1 MSDNEEMLTSRRKN
15 IRVFLRWLRP
25 HGLQADMTISY
36 VWVTVAAVLVLETLA
51 LALNG
56 IGPGIGPL
64 QVTGRLASSVL
75 VSLLIAAPIGGLF
88 GLITTRD
95 LVRRLHSLVR
105 ASTRFANGDYAQR
118 LQVSRADE
126 VGQLE
131 QQFNR
136 MAEQLVASI
145 AQQQAL
151 AEQNARIQERARIS
165 RELHDAISQNLF
177 SLRTLIDGLQ
187 EAIQAGAGAADLQPH
202 VAVLGQT
209 TNTMTHE
216 MRALL
221 LEMRPPQL
229 EGLQL
234 AEALQSLA
242 DAYTSRLGIAVT
254 TSIAPVVLNATT
266 EQTLLRIAQEALSNA
281 ARHANA
287 TLMTLS
293 LASQERVVC
302 LTITDNGQGMSPGES
317 GKAHGLG
324 LRLMQERVQEL
335 RGSFLLDTT
344 PGQGT
349 RVQICVP
356 QEEEHDTRPHS

>member
-1 MSDNEEMLTSRRKN
+1 MSDNEEMLTRKRKN

-25 HGLQADMTISY
+25 RGLQADMTISY
-36 VWVTVAAVLVLETLA
+36 VWVTVAAVLVLEILA
-51 LALNG
+51 LAING
-56 IGPGIGPL
+56 VGPEIGPW
-64 QVTGRLASSVL
+64 QFTERLTSSVL

-88 GLITTRD
+88 GLITTRG
-95 LVRRLHSLVR
+95 LVRRLHSLVL
-105 ASTRFANGDYAQR
+105 ATTRFANGDYAQR

-131 QQFNR
+131 QHFNR

-187 EAIQAGAGAADLQPH
+187 AAIQAGAGAADLQPH
-202 VAVLGQT
+202 VAVLEQT

-254 TSIAPVVLNATT
+254 TSIVPVVLSAPT

-293 LASQERVVC
+293 LASQERAVC
-302 LTITDNGQGMSPGES
+302 LTITDNGQGMNPGES
-317 GKAHGLG
+317 GKSHGLG
-324 LRLMQERVQEL
+324 LHLMQERVQEL
-335 RGSFLLDTT
+335 RGSFLLDTA